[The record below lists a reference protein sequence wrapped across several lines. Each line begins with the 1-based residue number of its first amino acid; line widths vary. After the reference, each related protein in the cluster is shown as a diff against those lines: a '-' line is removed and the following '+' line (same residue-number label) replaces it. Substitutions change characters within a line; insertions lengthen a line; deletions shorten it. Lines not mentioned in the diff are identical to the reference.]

1 MAQVTVTINGREYR
15 IACDDGQEEHLLG
28 LADSLE
34 TLVREIAGEF
44 GQVGDARLI
53 LMASLLKLDELA
65 EVREEVKAMRTA
77 LALKENTQSA
87 AAAEHVDSE
96 VCAAVDNI
104 AQRLEDIA
112 LRLESA

>member
-1 MAQVTVTINGREYR
+1 MAQVTVTINGRDYR
-15 IACDDGQEEHLLG
+15 IACDDGQEEHLIG

-34 TLVREIAGEF
+34 AMVRELAGEF

-77 LALKENTQSA
+77 LASKENTESA
-87 AAAEHVDSE
+87 AAAERVDSE
-96 VCAAVDNI
+96 VGAVVDNI